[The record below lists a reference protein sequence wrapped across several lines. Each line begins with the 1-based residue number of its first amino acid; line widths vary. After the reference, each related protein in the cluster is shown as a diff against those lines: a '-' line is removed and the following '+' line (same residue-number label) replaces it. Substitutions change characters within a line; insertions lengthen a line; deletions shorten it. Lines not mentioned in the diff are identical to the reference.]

1 LPFAAPGS
9 ARGQGANEPGSKV
22 LMTKRKWLFG
32 AVLLVL
38 IGIAVLARDMW
49 TSDKVAAAGGQSQ
62 RVRPVPVEVAKAERK
77 QVPVRIDALGTVT
90 PIATVAIKA
99 RLESAIVGV
108 HFKDGA
114 HVNKGDLLF
123 TLDCRA
129 LDAQIAQTEGTLAR
143 DRAQLEGAQR
153 DVTRYESLA
162 AKNASPQQILDTAK
176 TQAAVYRAAIKSDQG
191 LLENLQVQR
200 SYCTITA
207 PISGR
212 ISAANLK
219 VGNFVRQAD
228 TTAMATINQLAPV
241 YVTFTVPQK
250 NLPEIRSALTAQTA
264 TVEAVIPGET
274 KRAEGKVSMIENTVD
289 ATTGMATLRATMPNA
304 DERLW
309 PGTLVTIEMTLRSDE
324 GIVVPTNAVQVSQ
337 TGNFVFVID
346 NNVAKVRP
354 VKVGRQ
360 VGGETVVFSG
370 LKDGETVVTDG
381 QLRLSNGSHV
391 KPRAPKASGD
401 PKARAGT

>member
-49 TSDKVAAAGGQSQ
+49 TSDNVAAAGGQSQ

-200 SYCTITA
+200 SYCTIAA